1 MRYVLGTVLALLVA
15 VPVQAG
21 DNKDKKAAS
30 SVPVK
35 GTAENGPDV
44 KKDVEALTTK
54 ITWQTS
60 LETAKEIAR
69 REGRMVFWMNM
80 LGDLCGAT

>member
-1 MRYVLGTVLALLVA
+1 MRSVLAVVLALLLA
-15 VPVQAG
+15 VPVEAG

-35 GTAENGPDV
+35 GTAENGPEV
-44 KKDVEALTTK
+44 KKDVETLTTK
-54 ITWQTS
+54 IAWQTS
-60 LETAKEIAR
+60 LETAKDLAR
-69 REGRMVFWMNM
+69 HEGRMVFWMNM